1 MALSWLDRLLKRKS
15 GPVSRR
21 PVSPRGRK
29 KPGHARFVLAVESL
43 ADRVLPAVTATFLP
57 NASTLSIFGDAQ
69 DNTIVVSRDAAGNLL
84 VNGGAVAIQGGADF
98 VRCLDLDPVAGLRS
112 QSSGGS
118 GLPSA
123 DFSFAD
129 RNGVVVGPDDGGGC
143 AERGCA

>member
-84 VNGGAVAIQGGADF
+84 VNGGAVAIQGGAATVANTTLIQSFGQAGNDMIS
-98 VRCLDLDPVAGLRS
+98 LD
-112 QSSGGS
+112 
-118 GLPSA
+118 
-123 DFSFAD
+123 
-129 RNGVVVGPDDGGGC
+129 
-143 AERGCA
+143 ET